1 MGRIPWMCVQATT
14 GHHWATGEHAGG
26 RSSVEVR
33 ERAVASNWRDNTEPN
48 RDNRTAH
55 THNRATQETRRPR
68 SDDDLFTTLIGNRIP
83 FSRSPDLPR
92 ERP

>member
-33 ERAVASNWRDNTEPN
+33 ERAVASNWRDNTESAT
-48 RDNRTAH
+48 TAH
-55 THNRATQETRRPR
+55 THNRATHSSQG
-68 SDDDLFTTLIGNRIP
+68 DAQTTIG
-83 FSRSPDLPR
+83 
-92 ERP
+92 